1 MAILVTYKQASIN
14 FERRWS
20 SLGGLPLATNVA
32 LVENTAMANCR
43 WSEGGREGGRE
54 GWRMEGGREGGRVYD
69 KCSAVSSPFQYYKVA
84 SNIPAII

>member
-43 WSEGGREGGRE
+43 WREGGRE
-54 GWRMEGGREGGRVYD
+54 GWREDGGREGRERGREGGREGGRKGYN
-69 KCSAVSSPFQYYKVA
+69 KK
-84 SNIPAII
+84 